1 MKYINEIAVTICV
14 VVMVGCSP
22 ADDRAR
28 DSAGRIE
35 TSLPEVCLNGV
46 VYYYHGDGAYN
57 GWGFS
62 PKFKPDSTVETC
74 E

>member
-1 MKYINEIAVTICV
+1 MKYINEIAVAICV
-14 VVMVGCSP
+14 VVMVACSP

-57 GWGFS
+57 GWGFA
-62 PKFKPDSTVETC
+62 PKFKSDSTVETC

>member
-1 MKYINEIAVTICV
+1 MKTAFIALSLTL
-14 VVMVGCSP
+14 MVACSP
-22 ADDRAR
+22 ADDRVR

-57 GWGFS
+57 GRGFA

>member
-1 MKYINEIAVTICV
+1 MKTAFIVLLLSLLVA
-14 VVMVGCSP
+14 CSP
-22 ADDRAR
+22 EFI
-28 DSAGRIE
+28 DSEGRKKA
-35 TSLPEVCLNGV
+35 TLAEVCLNGV
-46 VYYYHGDGAYN
+46 VYYYHGHGVDYH

>member
-1 MKYINEIAVTICV
+1 MKTAFILLSLSL
-14 VVMVGCSP
+14 MVACSP
-22 ADDRAR
+22 ADDRVR

-46 VYYYHGDGAYN
+46 VYYYHGHGVDYHGR
-57 GWGFS
+57 GFA